1 VAKTAHS
8 VSDYGSDWNEPKG
21 GKGYTT
27 EESGNIVGD
36 LRSKQERTQGLS
48 REQQPTLWDSRA
60 GNFQFDLTRP
70 TSFKSELKAP
80 VPRPNTWYRAQEE
93 DRAARATLKLV

>member
-27 EESGNIVGD
+27 EESGNIVGT
-36 LRSKQERTQGLS
+36 RGANKKEQGLS
-48 REQQPTLWDSRA
+48 QEQQPTLWDSRA

-80 VPRPNTWYRAQEE
+80 VPKPNTWYRAQEG